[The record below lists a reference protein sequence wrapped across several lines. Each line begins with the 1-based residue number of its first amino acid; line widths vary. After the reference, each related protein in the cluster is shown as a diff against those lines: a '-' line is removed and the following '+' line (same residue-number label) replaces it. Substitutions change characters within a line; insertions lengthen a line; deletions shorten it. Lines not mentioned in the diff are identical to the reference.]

1 MNFKEFQQSQ
11 LDEALITFGN
21 KAYPKFNQV
30 VILAGG
36 AGSGKGFISGKLMG
50 IEGQT
55 LDVDHLKELAMASM
69 KLASRIKSETGH
81 DINKFD
87 LRKPENVSKIH
98 ELLSG
103 KGGIIKAN
111 EKRIFTGIALA
122 DPDRKP
128 NLIFDVTLKDMK
140 KVVQIANQAAQ
151 LGYEK
156 ENIHLVWVM
165 NDINIA
171 MKQNA
176 KRSRVVPEEILV
188 STHEGAHMTIK
199 KLLAMGEGTR
209 SYLDG
214 DMWIAFNKVG
224 VDSDVVKSDKGGMYI
239 KKANSVKIKQKGKA
253 PTPARELEDDIIKK
267 IASYAPNSET
277 WGMILGLRDL
287 PVAA

>member
-1 MNFKEFQQSQ
+1 MNFKEFCQ

-55 LDVDHLKELAMASM
+55 LDVDHLKELAMASV
-69 KLASRIKSETGH
+69 KLAARIKDETGH

-87 LRKPENVSKIH
+87 MKKPENVSTIH
-98 ELLSG
+98 GLLSG

-111 EKRIFTGIALA
+111 EKRIFTSIALA
-122 DPDRKP
+122 APDRKP

-140 KVVQIANQAAQ
+140 KVVDISNRVKA
-151 LGYEK
+151 LGYDMG
-156 ENIHLVWVM
+156 NVHLVWVM

-171 MKQNA
+171 MKQN
-176 KRSRVVPEEILV
+176 KERSRVVPEDILV

-199 KLLAMGEGTR
+199 KLLALGEGTR
-209 SYLDG
+209 RYLDG

-224 VDSDVVKSDKGGMYI
+224 VDTDVVKSASGGMYI
-239 KKANSVKIKQKGKA
+239 KKANAIKIKEKGKA
-253 PTPARELEDDIIKK
+253 PTPARELEAEIVKK

-277 WGMILGLRDL
+277 WAIVLGNKDI
-287 PVAA
+287 PQTDK

>member
-1 MNFKEFQQSQ
+1 MNFREFQQ

-55 LDVDHLKELAMASM
+55 LDVDHLKELAMASI
-69 KLASRIKSETGH
+69 KLAGRIKDETGQ

-87 LRKPENVSKIH
+87 LKNPENVSKIH
-98 ELLSG
+98 ALLSG
-103 KGGIIKAN
+103 KGGIIKSN
-111 EKRIFTGIALA
+111 EKRIFTSVALA
-122 DPDRKP
+122 APDRKP

-140 KVVQIANQAAQ
+140 KVVSISRQVEM

-156 ENIHLVWVM
+156 ENVHLVWMM
-165 NDINIA
+165 NDINVA
-171 MKQNA
+171 MKQN
-176 KRSRVVPEEILV
+176 KQRSRVVPEDILI

-209 SYLDG
+209 NYLDG

-224 VDSDVVKSDKGGMYI
+224 VDTDVIKSAAGGMYI
-239 KKANSVKIKQKGKA
+239 KKANAIKIKEKNKA
-253 PTPARELEDDIIKK
+253 PTRATELESEIVRK

-277 WGMILGLRDL
+277 WAIVLGNKDI
-287 PVAA
+287 PDSVK

>member
-1 MNFKEFQQSQ
+1 MNFKEFSQ

-55 LDVDHLKELAMASM
+55 LDVDHLKELAMASV
-69 KLASRIKSETGH
+69 KLAARIKDETGH
-81 DINKFD
+81 DINTFD
-87 LRKPENVSKIH
+87 MKKPENVSTIH
-98 ELLSG
+98 GLLSG
-103 KGGIIKAN
+103 KNGIIKSN
-111 EKRIFTGIALA
+111 EKRIFTSVALA
-122 DPDRKP
+122 APDRKP

-140 KVVQIANQAAQ
+140 KVVQISRQVEQ

-156 ENIHLVWVM
+156 ENVHLVWVM
-165 NDINIA
+165 NDINVA
-171 MKQNA
+171 MKQN
-176 KRSRVVPEEILV
+176 KERSRVVPEDILV

-199 KLLAMGEGTR
+199 KLIALNKGLKY
-209 SYLDG
+209 YLDG

-224 VDSDVVKSDKGGMYI
+224 VDTDVIKSAKGGMYI
-239 KKANSVKIKQKGKA
+239 KKANAVKIKEKNKA
-253 PTPARELEDDIIKK
+253 PTPATELEKEIIQK

-277 WGMILGLRDL
+277 WSIVLGKKDI
-287 PVAA
+287 PQSDQ

>member
-1 MNFKEFQQSQ
+1 MNFKEFCQ

-55 LDVDHLKELAMASM
+55 LDVDRLKELAMASV
-69 KLASRIKSETGH
+69 KLAGRIKSETGH

-87 LRKPENVSKIH
+87 MKKPENVSTIH
-98 ELLSG
+98 GLLSG
-103 KGGIIKAN
+103 KGGIISAN
-111 EKRIFTGIALA
+111 QKRIFTSVALA
-122 DPDRKP
+122 ASDRKP

-140 KVVQIANQAAQ
+140 KVVEISRQVEL

-156 ENIHLVWVM
+156 GNVHLVWVM
-165 NDINIA
+165 NDINVA
-171 MKQNA
+171 MKQN
-176 KRSRVVPEEILV
+176 KERSRVVPEDILV

-224 VDSDVVKSDKGGMYI
+224 VDTDVIKSAAGGMYI
-239 KKANSVKIKQKGKA
+239 KKANAIKIKDKGKA
-253 PTPARELEDDIIKK
+253 PTRATELEAEIVRK
-267 IASYAPNSET
+267 IAAYAPNSET
-277 WGMILGLRDL
+277 WTIVLGNKDI
-287 PVAA
+287 PDSSK

>member
-1 MNFKEFQQSQ
+1 MNFKEFCQ

-55 LDVDHLKELAMASM
+55 LDVDHLKELAMASI
-69 KLASRIKSETGH
+69 KLASRIKDETGH
-81 DINKFD
+81 DINNFD
-87 LRKPENVSKIH
+87 MKKPENVSTIH
-98 ELLSG
+98 GLLSG

-111 EKRIFTGIALA
+111 EKRIFTSVALA
-122 DPDRKP
+122 APDRKP

-140 KVVQIANQAAQ
+140 KVVQISKQVEM
-151 LGYEK
+151 LGYDK
-156 ENIHLVWVM
+156 GNVHLVWVM
-165 NDINIA
+165 NDINVA
-171 MKQNA
+171 MKQN
-176 KRSRVVPEEILV
+176 KERSRVVPEDILV

-224 VDSDVVKSDKGGMYI
+224 VDTDVVKSAAGGMYI
-239 KKANSVKIKQKGKA
+239 KKANAIKIKQKGKA
-253 PTPARELEDDIIKK
+253 PTRATELEAEIVQK

-277 WGMILGLRDL
+277 WSIVLGKKDI
-287 PVAA
+287 PDSSK

>member
-1 MNFKEFQQSQ
+1 MNFKEFCQ

-50 IEGQT
+50 IEGRT
-55 LDVDHLKELAMASM
+55 LDVDRLKELAMASV
-69 KLASRIKSETGH
+69 KLAARIKDETGH

-87 LRKPENVSKIH
+87 MRKPENVSTIH
-98 ELLSG
+98 GLLSG
-103 KGGIIKAN
+103 KGGIIKTS
-111 EKRIFTGIALA
+111 EKTLFASIATA
-122 DPDRKP
+122 DPERKP
-128 NLIFDVTLKDMK
+128 NLIFDVTLKDMQ
-140 KVVQIANQAAQ
+140 KVVQISNQVKA
-151 LGYEK
+151 LGYAT
-156 ENIHLVWVM
+156 ENVHLVWVM

-171 MKQNA
+171 MKQNQ

-199 KLLAMGEGTR
+199 KLLAMGHGTR
-209 SYLDG
+209 SYIDG

-224 VDSDVVKSDKGGMYI
+224 VDTDVVKSAAGGMYI
-239 KKANSVKIKQKGKA
+239 KKANAIKIKERGKVA
-253 PTPARELEDDIIKK
+253 TKATELESEIVAK

-277 WGMILGLRDL
+277 WSIVLGKKDI
-287 PVAA
+287 PESDK